1 MRRIELE
8 ANQAFEE
15 SLLNRT
21 SAFNADALVAATNI
35 VEAVR
40 ERGDAAL
47 KEFTQRF
54 DGVELESFRVSNATI
69 DEAIAKVDPTVAKA
83 LQKAANQIRDFHE
96 RQKQQ
101 GWFALRE
108 DGALVGAKV
117 EPLDSVG
124 VYVPGGRALYP
135 SSVLMNA
142 IPASVAGVKR
152 IVCATPPTKD
162 GSLDPA
168 IVEACRIAGVTEIYA
183 IGGAQAIGA
192 LAYGTET
199 IAPVDKITGP
209 GNAFVAA
216 AKKVVSGD
224 VGIDMI
230 AGPSEVCVVADETA
244 LPELVAID
252 LMAQAEHD
260 PLASCYLVTFS
271 SEYADQVEAAINEHM
286 KESTRAEITKA
297 SLDNQGL
304 IIVCP
309 SLPAA
314 LETVN
319 VIAPEH
325 LELHVSNAMELLGSI
340 RHAGAIFMGEWTP
353 EAVGDYVAGP
363 NHTLPTGGTA
373 RFSSPLSVD
382 EFIKKSSVIQYSA
395 AALMRDASAIMTIAD
410 HEGLWAH
417 AQSVRLRAKLAEQEV
432 INGAA
437 E

>member
-54 DGVELESFRVSNATI
+54 DGVELESFRVSNAAI
-69 DEAIAKVDPTVAKA
+69 DEAIAKVKPTVAKA

-410 HEGLWAH
+410 HESLWAH
-417 AQSVRLRAKLAEQEV
+417 AQSVRLRTKLAEQEV

>member
-54 DGVELESFRVSNATI
+54 DGVELESFRVSNEAI

-417 AQSVRLRAKLAEQEV
+417 AQSVRLRTKLAEQEV

>member
-8 ANQAFEE
+8 GNQAFEE

-54 DGVELESFRVSNATI
+54 DGVELESFRVSNAAI

-162 GSLDPA
+162 GSLDPV

-417 AQSVRLRAKLAEQEV
+417 AQSVRLRTKLAEQEV

>member
-54 DGVELESFRVSNATI
+54 DGVELESFRVSNAAI

-183 IGGAQAIGA
+183 IGGAQAIGV

-382 EFIKKSSVIQYSA
+382 EFIKKSSVIHYSA

-417 AQSVRLRAKLAEQEV
+417 AQSVRLRTKLAEQEV

>member
-54 DGVELESFRVSNATI
+54 DGVELESFRVSNVAI

-271 SEYADQVEAAINEHM
+271 SEYADQVEAAINERM

-417 AQSVRLRAKLAEQEV
+417 AQSVRLRTKLAEQEV